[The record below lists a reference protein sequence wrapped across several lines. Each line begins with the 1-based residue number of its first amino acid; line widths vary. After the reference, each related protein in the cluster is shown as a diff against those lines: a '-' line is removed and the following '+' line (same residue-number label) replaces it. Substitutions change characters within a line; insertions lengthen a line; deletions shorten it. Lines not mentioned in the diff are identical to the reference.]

1 MQFGSAAGFW
11 ERFRPFEPEPPS
23 PPFGKRPILV
33 GTAEFCTDPQAS
45 SSASADG
52 PASIEPVKKR
62 REHRMTTLTI
72 CTIVA
77 AILYLGSGMAIIG
90 SMKGEGS
97 GASALIR
104 WPVLAALV
112 MQGYALHGEMFG
124 EGAVNFGFGF
134 AMSEMF
140 FFAVIIL
147 LIETWI
153 HRLHGQFGI
162 VLIAAAVGTLSPLV
176 FSGQVI
182 PSVEWTTLFRWHL
195 LLAIAAYA
203 FLMIAFVHAV
213 LMALINRRLKSPTVE
228 RANFLDSMPALVV
241 MERIFFRIVAV
252 GFLFITLTLIVG
264 ALATQE
270 AKGVYFLFDHKTI
283 LTWLAWVFFGILLAG
298 RRFAGWRART
308 ALNWFWA
315 GFVIFV
321 VAYFGYSF
329 IQELIR

>member
-1 MQFGSAAGFW
+1 
-11 ERFRPFEPEPPS
+11 
-23 PPFGKRPILV
+23 
-33 GTAEFCTDPQAS
+33 
-45 SSASADG
+45 
-52 PASIEPVKKR
+52 
-62 REHRMTTLTI
+62 MTILTI
-72 CTIVA
+72 CTIIA

-97 GASALIR
+97 GASSLIR
-104 WPVLAALV
+104 WPVLAGLV

-153 HRLHGQFGI
+153 HRLHGMGI
-162 VLIAAAVGTLSPLV
+162 QTQPRNKMTVTGGILIAAAVGTLSPLL
-176 FSGQVI
+176 FTGQVI
-182 PSVEWTTLFRWHL
+182 PSVEWTTIFRWHL

-213 LMALINRRLKSPTVE
+213 LMALINRRLKSPAVGETSK
-228 RANFLDSMPALVV
+228 FLDSMPALVV
-241 MERIFFRIVAV
+241 MERIFFRIVVV

-298 RRFAGWRART
+298 RRVAGWRART

-315 GFVIFV
+315 GFVVFV

-329 IQELIR
+329 IQELVR

>member
-1 MQFGSAAGFW
+1 
-11 ERFRPFEPEPPS
+11 
-23 PPFGKRPILV
+23 
-33 GTAEFCTDPQAS
+33 
-45 SSASADG
+45 
-52 PASIEPVKKR
+52 
-62 REHRMTTLTI
+62 MTILTI
-72 CTIVA
+72 CTIIA

-97 GASALIR
+97 GASSLIR
-104 WPVLAALV
+104 WPVLAGLV

-162 VLIAAAVGTLSPLV
+162 VLIAAAVGTLSPLL
-176 FSGQVI
+176 FTGQVI
-182 PSVEWTTLFRWHL
+182 PSV
-195 LLAIAAYA
+195 AAYA

-213 LMALINRRLKSPTVE
+213 LMALINRRLKSPAVGETSK
-228 RANFLDSMPALVV
+228 FLDSMPALVV
-241 MERIFFRIVAV
+241 MERIFFRIVVV

-298 RRFAGWRART
+298 RRVAGWRALT

-315 GFVIFV
+315 GFVVFV

-329 IQELIR
+329 IQELVR

>member
-1 MQFGSAAGFW
+1 
-11 ERFRPFEPEPPS
+11 
-23 PPFGKRPILV
+23 
-33 GTAEFCTDPQAS
+33 
-45 SSASADG
+45 
-52 PASIEPVKKR
+52 
-62 REHRMTTLTI
+62 MTILTI
-72 CTIVA
+72 CTIIA

-97 GASALIR
+97 GASSLVR
-104 WPVLAALV
+104 WPVLAGLV

-162 VLIAAAVGTLSPLV
+162 VLIAAAVGTLSPLL
-176 FSGQVI
+176 FTGQVI
-182 PSVEWTTLFRWHL
+182 PSVEWTTIFRWHL

-213 LMALINRRLKSPTVE
+213 LMALINRRLKSPAVGETSK
-228 RANFLDSMPALVV
+228 FLDSMPALVV
-241 MERIFFRIVAV
+241 MERIFFRIVVV

-298 RRFAGWRART
+298 RRVAGWRART

-315 GFVIFV
+315 GFVVFV

-329 IQELIR
+329 IQELVR

>member
-1 MQFGSAAGFW
+1 
-11 ERFRPFEPEPPS
+11 
-23 PPFGKRPILV
+23 
-33 GTAEFCTDPQAS
+33 
-45 SSASADG
+45 
-52 PASIEPVKKR
+52 
-62 REHRMTTLTI
+62 MTILTI
-72 CTIVA
+72 CTIIA

-97 GASALIR
+97 GASSLIR
-104 WPVLAALV
+104 WPVLAGLV

-162 VLIAAAVGTLSPLV
+162 VLIAAAVGTLSPLL
-176 FSGQVI
+176 FTGQVI
-182 PSVEWTTLFRWHL
+182 PSVEWTTIFRWHL

-213 LMALINRRLKSPTVE
+213 LMALINRRLKSPAVGETSK
-228 RANFLDSMPALVV
+228 FLDSMPALVV
-241 MERIFFRIVAV
+241 MERIFFRIVVV

-264 ALATQE
+264 
-270 AKGVYFLFDHKTI
+270 
-283 LTWLAWVFFGILLAG
+283 ILLAG
-298 RRFAGWRART
+298 RRVAGWRART

-315 GFVIFV
+315 GFVVFV

-329 IQELIR
+329 IQELVR